1 MIFRKDNFILGIT
14 LGSLAPVLGILLFKV
29 YRLPGITTEDF
40 WLILTQPGH
49 RILTAA
55 MSFSLLLNAALFTL
69 YINFH
74 KDHTAKGIFVT
85 TLIYGL
91 IILSIKFL
99 T

>member
-1 MIFRKDNFILGIT
+1 MIFKKDNFILGIV
-14 LGSLAPVLGILLFKV
+14 LGSLAPILGMFLFKV
-29 YRLPGITTEDF
+29 YRLPGSTAEEF
-40 WLILTQPGH
+40 WMILTQPGH

-55 MSFSLLLNAALFTL
+55 MSFSLLLNAGLFTV

-74 KDHTAKGIFVT
+74 KDRTAKGIFISTV
-85 TLIYGL
+85 IYGI